1 MTIDADALRFAAQA
15 VRAADTVAAM
25 TGAGVS
31 TASGIPDF
39 RGEDG
44 LWERHDPADFHVSRL
59 DRDPAGFWRDRLA
72 LHDEVYGDAIE
83 PNAAHEA
90 LADLEAAGHLDRVVT
105 QNIDG
110 LHAAAGST
118 DPIELHGS
126 GERAVCRDCGRCV
139 PAAPV
144 RERARDGELP
154 PRCGECDGVLKPGV
168 VLFGES
174 LPDQALL
181 AAHAL
186 AERTDVFLVAGSSLT
201 VEPAASLPRTAA
213 DHGATL
219 VLVDLARTPLSDRA
233 EYDFRADVTDVL
245 PDLYG
250 AVVQPDP
257 SGTGDSP
264 GSSRP

>member
-1 MTIDADALRFAAQA
+1 MTVDADDLRFAAQA
-15 VRAADTVAAM
+15 IREADATVAM

-39 RGEDG
+39 RGDDG
-44 LWERHDPADFHVSRL
+44 LWARHDPADFHVSRL
-59 DRDPAGFWRDRLA
+59 DSDPAGFWRDRLA

-90 LADLEAAGHLDRVVT
+90 LADLEATGHLDRVVT

-110 LHAAAGST
+110 LHAAAGSA
-118 DPIELHGS
+118 DPIEIHGS
-126 GERAVCRDCGRCV
+126 GERAVCRDCGQRV
-139 PAAPV
+139 PADPV

-174 LPDQALL
+174 LPDHALFE
-181 AAHAL
+181 AHAL
-186 AERTDVFLVAGSSLT
+186 AERADVFLVAGSSLT

-213 DHGATL
+213 DRGATMM
-219 VLVDLARTPLSDRA
+219 LANLEQTPLSDRA

-245 PDLYG
+245 PRLHE
-250 AVVQPDP
+250 AVVNPDP
-257 SGTGDSP
+257 SGSGDSP
-264 GSSRP
+264 GSSQP

>member
-1 MTIDADALRFAAQA
+1 VTVDTHDLRFVARAI
-15 VRAADTVAAM
+15 RAADSTVAM

-72 LHDEVYGDAIE
+72 LHDEVYGDDIA

-110 LHAAAGST
+110 LHAAAGSEEV
-118 DPIELHGS
+118 IEIHGS
-126 GERAVCRDCGRCV
+126 GERAVCRDCERHV
-139 PAAPV
+139 PAGPV
-144 RERARDGELP
+144 RERAREGELP
-154 PRCGECDGVLKPGV
+154 PRCGKCDGVLKPGV

-174 LPDQALL
+174 LPEHALF

-186 AERTDVFLVAGSSLT
+186 AERADVFLVAGSSLT

-213 DHGATL
+213 DRGATM
-219 VLVDLARTPLSDRA
+219 VLVDRQRTPLSDRV
-233 EYDFRADVTDVL
+233 EYDFRADVTDLL
-245 PDLYG
+245 PELCETI
-250 AVVQPDP
+250 AHHDP
-257 SGTGDSP
+257 GGSDDPP